1 MGSKG
6 PKGFA
11 FLLNSESMG
20 AVDIGRRVMGGKPP
34 FREGDNPDWG

>member
-6 PKGFA
+6 PKGLA
-11 FLLNSESMG
+11 FLLNSESIS
-20 AVDIGRRVMGGKPP
+20 AVDLGRRVIGGKPL